1 MAKVESKADDQRT
14 AQFAAKQQYW
24 LDHLRQCQ
32 ASGQSMAAYAR
43 DKGLAS
49 KSFYRWRNQLLALQ
63 PENAAPIPEQFHRVQ
78 IIPPAPA
85 PPTRMPTKTMA
96 VLLRLPNGIE
106 CELRQVDI
114 QTCAD
119 LLSALSK
126 TDS

>member
-1 MAKVESKADDQRT
+1 MATVVSKVDDQAAT
-14 AQFAAKQQYW
+14 QLAAKQQYW
-24 LDHLRQCQ
+24 LDHVRQCQ

-43 DKGLAS
+43 DQGLAS
-49 KSFYRWRNQLLALQ
+49 KSFYRWRSQLLALQ
-63 PENAAPIPEQFHRVQ
+63 SENAAPIPEQFHRVQ
-78 IIPPAPA
+78 ITPPAPA
-85 PPTRMPTKTMA
+85 FRIPTKTMA

>member
-1 MAKVESKADDQRT
+1 MATVESKADDQMA
-14 AQFAAKQQYW
+14 AQLAAKQQYW

-32 ASGQSMAAYAR
+32 ASGQSMASYAR

-49 KSFYRWRNQLLALQ
+49 KSFYRWRSQLLALQ
-63 PENAAPIPEQFHRVQ
+63 PEDAAPIPEQFHRVQ
-78 IIPPAPA
+78 ITPPAP
-85 PPTRMPTKTMA
+85 RIPTKTMA

-119 LLSALSK
+119 LLSTLSK
-126 TDS
+126 TAS